1 MLRRFFLPFT
11 LLFLSVAASETE
23 AADDPAT
30 FLEQFGREA
39 IAQLADENVPYEQ
52 RQQQFQDMLDRGFDL
67 EAIARF
73 IIARPW
79 RSAEESERQA
89 FVEVFK
95 DYLTQRFLPLFEG
108 YTNGEF
114 STGGVRVDQDNEN
127 LSWVRV
133 TFEGERGQPVQT
145 DWRLRRSDGEFRIL
159 DVRAEGASMAL
170 TLREEYASVM
180 RQEGGLGGLVA
191 RLEEQVERGAFRP
204 N

>member
-1 MLRRFFLPFT
+1 MLRRLFLPLI
-11 LLFLSVAASETE
+11 LLLLSAGVSQTK
-23 AADDPAT
+23 AADDPAA
-30 FLEQFGREA
+30 FMEEFGREA
-39 IAQLADENVPYEQ
+39 ITQLADENASVSE
-52 RQQQFQDMLDRGFDL
+52 RQERFRQLLDRGFDL
-67 EAIARF
+67 EAISRF
-73 IIARPW
+73 VIARPW
-79 RSAEESERQA
+79 RSAEEAEREA
-89 FVEVFK
+89 FIAVFK

-108 YTNGEF
+108 YSNGEF

-133 TFEGERGQPVQT
+133 TFEGPRGQPVQT
-145 DWRLRRSDGEFRIL
+145 DWRVRRDGSQFRIL